1 LLIEKT
7 ANAQGSYDDGIFI
20 RFGEKRP
27 QHITLELYT
36 DDADIET
43 CDLRLTTV
51 ENATKPNTTTPTTAN
66 TTNATRPAPV
76 SLPARENFTKVAWQ
90 DVAFFRFGY
99 FNYQKLNLV
108 SMVNKFILHKKHCFP
123 EMSKP
128 ISSLTYIQDIVKRQI
143 HSRELKLY
151 LELRQGKYSET

>member
-1 LLIEKT
+1 VHDSKNETRFDNKTQRNVTAPYLLIEKS

-51 ENATKPNTTTPTTAN
+51 ENATKPNTTTPTTGN

-108 SMVNKFILHKKHCFP
+108 SMVNKFKNGTWYKVDLLIDWDTKTVTVYVDNK
-123 EMSKP
+123 
-128 ISSLTYIQDIVKRQI
+128 
-143 HSRELKLY
+143 
-151 LELRQGKYSET
+151 